1 MNLINELGE
10 LALSTRMMRLSEQCR
25 KDVTRIYNE
34 HHLDFESKWF
44 PVLYV
49 LSKKKVLG
57 IIELADEIGYTH
69 PSVIALVK
77 EMQKKKLLKSV
88 SNKTDGR
95 KRMISLTQKALNML
109 DEFQPLWEDFRAVSK
124 QVYNN
129 GSSLLKAVEDCEA
142 ALQKESYYQRY
153 KKLEA
158 KKKAGTKQH
167 AA

>member
-25 KDVTRIYNE
+25 KDVTRIYKE

-49 LSKKKVLG
+49 LSRKKALG

-88 SNKTDGR
+88 SSKTDGR
-95 KRMISLTQKALNML
+95 RRMISLTQKGINML
-109 DEFQPLWEDFRAVSK
+109 DEFQPLWEDFRTISH

-129 GSSLLKAVEDCEA
+129 GSSLLRAVENCEA
-142 ALQKESYYQRY
+142 ALEQESYYQRY
-153 KKLEA
+153 KKLKA
-158 KKKAGTKQH
+158 KEKIKVK
-167 AA
+167 

>member
-25 KDVTRIYNE
+25 KDVTRIYKE

-49 LSKKKVLG
+49 LSKKKALG
-57 IIELADEIGYTH
+57 VIEMADEIGYTH
-69 PSVIALVK
+69 PSVIALIK
-77 EMQKKKLLKSV
+77 EMQKKKLVKSIA
-88 SNKTDGR
+88 SKTDGR
-95 KRMISLTQKALNML
+95 KRMLSLTQKAINMM
-109 DEFQPLWEDFRAVSK
+109 DEFKPLWDDFRTISR

-142 ALQKESYYQRY
+142 ALEKETYYQRY
-153 KKLEA
+153 KKLES
-158 KKKAGTKQH
+158 KKKVRTKHH

>member
-10 LALSTRMMRLSEQCR
+10 LALSTRMVRLSEQCR
-25 KDVTRIYNE
+25 RDVTRIYKE

-49 LSKKKVLG
+49 LSKKKTLG
-57 IIELADEIGYTH
+57 VIELADEIGYTH

-77 EMQKKKLLKSV
+77 EMQKKKLVKSV
-88 SNKTDGR
+88 PSKTDGR
-95 KRMISLTQKALNML
+95 MRMLSLTQKAADMM
-109 DEFQPLWEDFRAVSK
+109 DEFKPLWDDFRAVSK

-129 GSSLLKAVEDCEA
+129 GGSSLLKAVEDCEA
-142 ALQKESYYQRY
+142 ALEKESYYQRY

-158 KKKAGTKQH
+158 KKKAKKN